1 MPPVQPAEASPG
13 PRAAVLVSACLLG
26 TCCNHEG
33 GHSRRAAVEAL
44 GATHLLVPI
53 CPEMCGGLTTPRLAA
68 ERRGDRVVTEAG
80 DDVTEF
86 YERGALE
93 AVELAHAVGARRA
106 ILKARSPSCG
116 SSQIYDGTFT
126 RTLVDGEGVTA
137 FALRAVGIEVC
148 SEEDL

>member
-1 MPPVQPAEASPG
+1 
-13 PRAAVLVSACLLG
+13 
-26 TCCNHEG
+26 
-33 GHSRRAAVEAL
+33 
-44 GATHLLVPI
+44 
-53 CPEMCGGLTTPRLAA
+53 LTTPRPAA

-116 SSQIYDGTFT
+116 SSQVYDGTFS

-137 FALRAVGIEVC
+137 SALRAVGIEVC